1 MSLDR
6 VSGGHVSGTHI
17 AIDEAHLYIPSAEN
31 VEKRR
36 AWRNWLRE
44 IGHHGATVE
53 FITQNL
59 EGLDKQVDKISELR
73 YTISSRVSDLDF
85 LLRIPM
91 ADWYE
96 LKGGLCG
103 EWRPWIQQF
112 EKRRVDKGWSNAARK
127 MAELRPEFFELYES
141 FSRPQAEEGDG
152 GEAVHVVEHEFQ
164 RRSFPSLLWWFIRRH
179 FERLFAAVAVLC
191 LGVWMC
197 FGGGVPLVL
206 MWFLSFVKQFTNS
219 EASAAPEQ
227 VEQVESVGYGPDRGK
242 PEVGSELVDAAPDGS
257 GLELPL
263 ETVVW
268 SGPEGVI
275 TVKDYSS
282 LADEVRFLE
291 TQAAVQAEELE
302 KFRKETGEVICDDSR
317 ARDFSRVGSAWVLDR
332 KSVGVAKPMYTLLRF
347 SFPRREVLL
356 SDGTVLTLRVSERK
370 GSSIFPQASGAVN
383 QIEAVPVLEAM
394 EAEEEG
400 VLVTM
405 AAVEMGMPEMMRA
418 LSMETGASVI
428 WEEDLDQALISLEVN
443 QVPLEVVME
452 HIARRLGVGLS
463 MEGDLYFL
471 GQLMPEDR
479 AVMVV
484 QVGRWDQKTVT
495 EALGTVVTQ
504 NGSVWVSPDGVCV
517 VSEQVGTL
525 RKVESLLNGL
535 QAFQAGGWIVQ
546 LLLVEASG
554 SSSVSLG
561 IDTDLD
567 IEVSA
572 AFSSTSSTA
581 EYGGTARA
589 ALKADIESQR
599 VELFAQP
606 LLLCVDGGESS
617 VKRVEVVPVAEYT
630 TLETGAV
637 VTSGYSE
644 IEVGLQ
650 CKVGV
655 RADGD
660 GGALVNYDVSLGEIQ
675 AYVDNRVPVRTQE
688 TLAGEVV
695 MQSGGTYLLG
705 SLERGRAREG
715 RDGVFQLARSTTRE
729 GTRLE
734 VWAMAVEV
742 RKSSGVIGGAGFNR
756 RGV

>member
-1 MSLDR
+1 MRGAVFLAKDWLPFNEGLHVSNMPMKPAALADYCRRHYGRDCDAERR
-6 VSGGHVSGTHI
+6 VIRIPDEMLARWRRFAEKDKETGELLYMDGPWDEFGPGKRWPLSGTHI

-302 KFRKETGEVICDDSR
+302 KFRKETGEVIVMTPER
-317 ARDFSRVGSAWVLDR
+317 VTFSSGERVGIGQKISRSGKTNVYIT
-332 KSVGVAKPMYTLLRF
+332 SI

-370 GSSIFPQASGAVN
+370 GSSIFPRLQGRESDRGGSGPGGDGGGGGGRAGDYGGGRNGNAGNDAGAVDGDRGQRDMGGGSGPGLN
-383 QIEAVPVLEAM
+383 QSGSQPGSPGSGDGAYSQEARGGAVDGRRPVLSRP
-394 EAEEEG
+394 
-400 VLVTM
+400 V
-405 AAVEMGMPEMMRA
+405 
-418 LSMETGASVI
+418 
-428 WEEDLDQALISLEVN
+428 D
-443 QVPLEVVME
+443 
-452 HIARRLGVGLS
+452 
-463 MEGDLYFL
+463 
-471 GQLMPEDR
+471 
-479 AVMVV
+479 
-484 QVGRWDQKTVT
+484 
-495 EALGTVVTQ
+495 
-504 NGSVWVSPDGVCV
+504 
-517 VSEQVGTL
+517 
-525 RKVESLLNGL
+525 
-535 QAFQAGGWIVQ
+535 AGG
-546 LLLVEASG
+546 SG
-554 SSSVSLG
+554 
-561 IDTDLD
+561 
-567 IEVSA
+567 
-572 AFSSTSSTA
+572 
-581 EYGGTARA
+581 
-589 ALKADIESQR
+589 
-599 VELFAQP
+599 
-606 LLLCVDGGESS
+606 
-617 VKRVEVVPVAEYT
+617 
-630 TLETGAV
+630 
-637 VTSGYSE
+637 
-644 IEVGLQ
+644 
-650 CKVGV
+650 
-655 RADGD
+655 GD
-660 GGALVNYDVSLGEIQ
+660 GGA
-675 AYVDNRVPVRTQE
+675 
-688 TLAGEVV
+688 
-695 MQSGGTYLLG
+695 
-705 SLERGRAREG
+705 
-715 RDGVFQLARSTTRE
+715 
-729 GTRLE
+729 
-734 VWAMAVEV
+734 
-742 RKSSGVIGGAGFNR
+742 GGAVGPEN
-756 RGV
+756 GY

>member
-1 MSLDR
+1 MVPCL
-6 VSGGHVSGTHI
+6 
-17 AIDEAHLYIPSAEN
+17 
-31 VEKRR
+31 
-36 AWRNWLRE
+36 
-44 IGHHGATVE
+44 
-53 FITQNL
+53 
-59 EGLDKQVDKISELR
+59 
-73 YTISSRVSDLDF
+73 
-85 LLRIPM
+85 
-91 ADWYE
+91 
-96 LKGGLCG
+96 LCG
-103 EWRPWIQQF
+103 CQSVKAPQF
-112 EKRRVDKGWSNAARK
+112 SPG
-127 MAELRPEFFELYES
+127 
-141 FSRPQAEEGDG
+141 
-152 GEAVHVVEHEFQ
+152 
-164 RRSFPSLLWWFIRRH
+164 
-179 FERLFAAVAVLC
+179 
-191 LGVWMC
+191 
-197 FGGGVPLVL
+197 
-206 MWFLSFVKQFTNS
+206 
-219 EASAAPEQ
+219 
-227 VEQVESVGYGPDRGK
+227 
-242 PEVGSELVDAAPDGS
+242 
-257 GLELPL
+257 
-263 ETVVW
+263 
-268 SGPEGVI
+268 
-275 TVKDYSS
+275 
-282 LADEVRFLE
+282 
-291 TQAAVQAEELE
+291 
-302 KFRKETGEVICDDSR
+302 FR
-317 ARDFSRVGSAWVLDR
+317 
-332 KSVGVAKPMYTLLRF
+332 
-347 SFPRREVLL
+347 
-356 SDGTVLTLRVSERK
+356 
-370 GSSIFPQASGAVN
+370 AVN

-742 RKSSGVIGGAGFNR
+742 RKSSGVIGAPGLTVEESEN
-756 RGV
+756 GVD